1 MKIDINYIYE
11 CKDGFKYVRSTPQ
24 EILKLM
30 EEDYKVLNELATGK
44 NDFCHFVIDKTNEY
58 FPKGNIFT
66 SIDGCHKTYSLYTEV
81 SML

>member
-44 NDFCHFVIDKTNEY
+44 NDFCHFVIENESHY
-58 FPKGNIFT
+58 V
-66 SIDGCHKTYSLYTEV
+66 SLGYEY
-81 SML
+81 LIALPY